1 MTAAWALSAMED
13 RKPGT
18 GMMRDDVDEIR
29 EKWNIKSLALRPN
42 GIQGYVV
49 IIFAAALHTD
59 RGFYIANKIIA

>member
-29 EKWNIKSLALRPN
+29 EKWNIK
-42 GIQGYVV
+42 VTCT
-49 IIFAAALHTD
+49 AA
-59 RGFYIANKIIA
+59 